1 MATRDNV
8 TLAGGKSSLYRLKK
22 NSSQTLDR
30 LSPEK
35 LLTVLHF
42 TKRIVQQVT
51 EQVAPSTDVS
61 TGEVEHAVADF
72 LAAAGCGHSGDAKSS
87 LRIDEVLY
95 GRQGLP

>member
-1 MATRDNV
+1 M
-8 TLAGGKSSLYRLKK
+8 SLSIKEELI
-22 NSSQTLDR
+22 QTLDR

-42 TKRIVQQVT
+42 AQRIAQQAT
-51 EQVAPSTDVS
+51 EQAAPSADVS

-72 LAAAGCGHSGDAKSS
+72 LAAAGCGHSDDAKSS
-87 LRIDEVLY
+87 LRIDDVLY